1 MVEAAPRRG
10 EVSTGGGNTMK
21 KALSLVA
28 VTLLLALQMGATA
41 YAEIH
46 KSTGKV
52 VKINPA
58 QGTLELVD
66 KGCHLKLVMGQGAT
80 LLDEEGQPLKGLK
93 GIQVGDVVS
102 EECNFRADGP
112 SIATKIKVMQRAW
125 QTEGS
130 PEK

>member
-1 MVEAAPRRG
+1 
-10 EVSTGGGNTMK
+10 MK
-21 KALSLVA
+21 KALSSVA

-66 KGCHLKLVMGQGAT
+66 KGRHLKLVMGKGAT
-80 LLDEEGQPLKGLK
+80 LFDEEGQPLKGLK

-102 EECNFRADGP
+102 EECKIQTDGP
-112 SIATKIKVMQRAW
+112 SIATKIKVIQRGW
-125 QTEGS
+125 QTEGT